1 MPHEVKV
8 ITIKDVLAHEN
19 ADRLEVALI
28 QDYTCVVP
36 KGQFQPG
43 DAAVYIPVASVV
55 PPELL
60 QEMGLW
66 DHETG
71 KGKLAGPDGVRLR
84 AQRFRGVVSQGLL
97 LRPPRGFIPGD
108 EAGYHLG
115 ITKWDPPIPQDMTGQ
130 IKPAEGLT
138 PEYDIDNILGW
149 PDILRRGESVVYTEK
164 IHGTFSC
171 FAHVPGAGLDYLI
184 GGDTVICS
192 KALLGKH
199 SFYDTPENESNVYV
213 RAFKDQLLHTGKWQT
228 LKDHLGEETP
238 FALFGEIYGTGVQ
251 DLGYGRRKNERGY
264 ALFDVR
270 IGDAANGRYLNPEE
284 LQEFASAIGLPAVP
298 VLYRGPHSQAAME
311 EHLRGRDTFSG
322 SHAREGI
329 VITPV
334 QERDDWR
341 LGTRQ
346 AEGHQQGPP
355 LPPRR
360 ADRVQLTALQN
371 PTPED
376 ATNAREAN
384 AASAAAPTTTAPPAT
399 CRPASS
405 ATGSNS
411 TSARPAR
418 PRSRKATP
426 PHPPAC

>member
-1 MPHEVKV
+1 MPHEVNV

-97 LRPPRGFIPGD
+97 LRPPRGFIAGD

-270 IGDAANGRYLNPEE
+270 IGDAANGPYLNPEE

-341 LGTRQ
+341 LG
-346 AEGHQQGPP
+346 
-355 LPPRR
+355 R
-360 ADRVQLTALQN
+360 AKLKAISKNHLF
-371 PTPED
+371 
-376 ATNAREAN
+376 
-384 AASAAAPTTTAPPAT
+384 
-399 CRPASS
+399 RPGEQ
-405 ATGSNS
+405 TEYN
-411 TSARPAR
+411 
-418 PRSRKATP
+418 
-426 PHPPAC
+426 